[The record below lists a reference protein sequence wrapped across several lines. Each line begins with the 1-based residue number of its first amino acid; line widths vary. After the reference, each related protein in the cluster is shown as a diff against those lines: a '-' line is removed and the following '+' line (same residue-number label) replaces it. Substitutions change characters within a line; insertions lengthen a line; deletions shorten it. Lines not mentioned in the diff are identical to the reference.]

1 MGKMYGDSPRRP
13 GGSSRARPGLPGL
26 PGTPTGTP
34 TGGTSRPRKR
44 PSDAKVAPQMPGG
57 VTAAL
62 GLPAAAL
69 PKVR

>member
-13 GGSSRARPGLPGL
+13 GGSSRARPGLPT
-26 PGTPTGTP
+26 GTPTGTP